1 MTRRILEAVSVILL
15 LMAVCV
21 KGAYSQ
27 VAPPAPPRQRA
38 VAPNTAA
45 TIDTSEAMFATMCAL
60 YASGYESDVSSDNW
74 TSFRAQTREQLRAQK
89 GPAVEAVREFYKGHQ
104 FRDPASMLSR
114 YVWFALVAGPPP
126 KFQPVLRR
134 DQLPPEVLDLEGFP
148 ELLASYYTEQKI

>member
-1 MTRRILEAVSVILL
+1 VSVILL

-74 TSFRAQTREQLRAQK
+74 TSFRAQTREQLRAQNC
-89 GPAVEAVREFYKGHQ
+89 PAVSAVREFYKAH
-104 FRDPASMLSR
+104 
-114 YVWFALVAGPPP
+114 
-126 KFQPVLRR
+126 
-134 DQLPPEVLDLEGFP
+134 
-148 ELLASYYTEQKI
+148 